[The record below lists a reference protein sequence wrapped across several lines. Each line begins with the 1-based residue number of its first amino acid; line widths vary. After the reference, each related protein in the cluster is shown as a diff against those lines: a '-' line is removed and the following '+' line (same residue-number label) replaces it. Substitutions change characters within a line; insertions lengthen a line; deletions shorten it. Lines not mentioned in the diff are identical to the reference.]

1 MNQDMLKGTIT
12 AEKITAHF
20 TGDVDFTGLEWRDT
34 EGRLILRVPEGY
46 FYVRLWDGV
55 TGHIKS
61 TSLQELILK
70 DAEVS
75 IHLADDMTVDF
86 QGNEVPVG
94 DLQL

>member
-12 AEKITAHF
+12 AEKITAHI

-46 FYVRLWDGV
+46 FYVRLWDVV

-61 TSLQELILK
+61 TTLQELILK